1 MLNYIMSNYKYSFKL
16 ILLGDANVGK
26 TTFTNLLVTDNLPT
40 DYHSTIGVEFI
51 SAVIELKD
59 KQKVKLMI
67 WDTAG
72 QERYRSITKAYF
84 KDIIGVFLFF
94 DLTNRESFN
103 NIRYWYDKIK
113 DEIDKTNGI
122 IYIIGNKLD
131 LVAERVVS
139 NEDVLSFLDEINTS
153 NMIKYKE
160 ISVIRDKKDVRD
172 IYYEISEEIYL
183 KIKEK
188 TIDVKNNDAI
198 ININYKDKKNKK
210 CC

>member
-1 MLNYIMSNYKYSFKL
+1 MK
-16 ILLGDANVGK
+16 
-26 TTFTNLLVTDNLPT
+26 
-40 DYHSTIGVEFI
+40 E
-51 SAVIELKD
+51 
-59 KQKVKLMI
+59 
-67 WDTAG
+67 
-72 QERYRSITKAYF
+72 YF